1 MSEYAVE
8 VERVTKIYKM
18 GKVNVVALN
27 DVSLKIRKGAF
38 TVIVGPSG
46 SGKTTLL
53 NIIGGLD
60 KPTSGTVKINAEEI
74 TKLNRNHLAELRRV
88 KVGFV
93 FQFFNLIPTLT
104 AAENIELPL
113 IIARVPREK
122 RKKRVR
128 ELLEI
133 VGLSTRANH
142 KPSELSGGE
151 QQRVA
156 IARAI
161 ANEPAVVLADEPTG
175 NLDSKTASEIIDLL
189 KTLNQAKKQTIIV
202 ATHDPS
208 IVKAS
213 KSIVLLK
220 DGRIISVKRLY

>member
-1 MSEYAVE
+1 MSENAVE

-18 GKVNVVALN
+18 GKLEVGALN
-27 DVSLKIRKGAF
+27 GVSLKVRKGDFTAF
-38 TVIVGPSG
+38 IGPSG

-60 KPTSGTVKINAEEI
+60 KPTSGFVKIEGREI
-74 TKLNRNHLAELRRV
+74 TKLNRNRLAEIRRV

-104 AAENIELPL
+104 AAENIEIPMT
-113 IIARVPREK
+113 IARASREK
-122 RKKRVR
+122 RKRRVQ
-128 ELLEI
+128 ELLEV
-133 VGLSTRANH
+133 VGLSTRATH

-161 ANEPAVVLADEPTG
+161 SNEPAVVLADEPTG
-175 NLDSKTASEIIDLL
+175 NLDSKTASGIINLL
-189 KTLNQAKKQTIIV
+189 NMLSQTRKQTIIV
-202 ATHDPS
+202 ATHDPLLAK
-208 IVKAS
+208 VAKNT
-213 KSIVLLK
+213 VLLK
-220 DGRIISVKRLY
+220 DGRISS